1 MKRKQCAAHNKQ
13 TSSHS
18 HGHSETIFEGL
29 RAKGFRL
36 TPSRKAIIAM
46 IIETV
51 QPLSAP
57 EILQKLKLVRR
68 SVNKTTVYRELDF
81 LAAQRI
87 ISEIDILDG
96 TKRYEAFSD
105 HHHHHLVCT
114 SCKAIECVEVCGD
127 LKPIEKRIRNSHDFV
142 ITGHVLE
149 FFGVCR
155 RCGD

>member
-1 MKRKQCAAHNKQ
+1 MKQKKCTTHAHKEASLSP
-13 TSSHS
+13 TK
-18 HGHSETIFEGL
+18 SEAVFEDL
-29 RAKGFRL
+29 RGRGFRL
-36 TPSRKAIIAM
+36 TPSRKAIITM
-46 IIETV
+46 ILDTA

-57 EILQKLKLVRR
+57 EILGKLKTVRR

-81 LAAQRI
+81 LAAQRV

-96 TKRYEAFSD
+96 TKRYEAFST

-127 LKPIEKRIRNSHDFV
+127 LKPLEKRIRNSHNFL

-155 RCGD
+155 RCS

>member
-1 MKRKQCAAHNKQ
+1 MKQ
-13 TSSHS
+13 TKCASHDKKTAS
-18 HGHSETIFEGL
+18 DSRANPEAIFQDL
-29 RAKGFRL
+29 RSKGFRL

-46 IIETV
+46 IIETT

-57 EILQKLKLVRR
+57 EILQKLKTVRR
-68 SVNKTTVYRELDF
+68 SVNKTTIYRELDF

-127 LKPIEKRIRNSHDFV
+127 LQPLEKRIRNSHDFL

-155 RCGD
+155 RCGA